1 MVSKPASIS
10 RLTPSVVCLLAW
22 GIVGCPT
29 VDPGDEGTL
38 TNATVLPTTSAATDV
53 TTTDDPTETTDDPD
67 TSTSSPDTTGTP
79 GCEGTEYETPEV
91 PMGWEGPLLVYG
103 FVGNVVA
110 GPDCGDG
117 TVGSMIGALDSTPT
131 TCTCQCDATPE
142 QLCGI
147 SMFGD
152 CVGGGIGYYEGGC
165 QAFEEPLLQFQ
176 ATAIPLGACASV
188 ATPTTQMGTPAI
200 WTCGLDEDNCSA
212 APEPDGVCIY
222 ALGATDACPEG
233 YENGPLQ
240 AEDIQCDGTCP
251 SCTTPD
257 YCTMSLEME
266 LHQTADCSTP
276 PSTTAAP
283 NECPGGQFAA
293 VRAAPIP
300 IACPPSEELT
310 RTPLPVSICCT
321 L

>member
-1 MVSKPASIS
+1 MVSSSASIS
-10 RLTPSVVCLLAW
+10 RLAPSLACLLGLGILGCPSVDTDD
-22 GIVGCPT
+22 GG
-29 VDPGDEGTL
+29 L
-38 TNATVLPTTSAATDV
+38 TNVTVVPTTSATGDA
-53 TTTDDPTETTDDPD
+53 TTTEDPTETTADPD
-67 TSTSSPDTTGTP
+67 TTTTTSAETTGTP
-79 GCEGTEYETPEV
+79 GCEGTEYVAPEV
-91 PMGWEGPLLVYG
+91 PMGWEGPVLVYG
-103 FVGNVVA
+103 FIGNVVA

-117 TVGSMIGALDSTPT
+117 STGSMIGALDSTPT
-131 TCTCQCDATPE
+131 TCTCQCDATPD

-152 CVGGGIGYYEGGC
+152 CAGGDIGYYEGGC
-165 QAFEEPLLQFQ
+165 QAFEAPLLQFQ
-176 ATAIPLGACASV
+176 STAIPLGACAAA
-188 ATPTTQMGTPAI
+188 ATATTQAGTPAI

-212 APEPDGVCIY
+212 APEPEGVCIY
-222 ALGATDACPEG
+222 ALGATEVCPTG

-240 AEDIQCDGTCP
+240 AERVQCEGACP
-251 SCTTPD
+251 SCTTPE
-257 YCTMSLEME
+257 YCTTSLEME
-266 LHQTADCSTP
+266 LHMTADCSTP

-300 IACPPSEELT
+300 IMCPPSEELT